1 MNYEVSWT
9 HSAPQWGAEAQAGR
23 LALIPPALL
32 SVGSTH
38 CCLQVGPCNPAHG
51 SVRGGR
57 PQGGRRLRGSLQKT
71 PGWGCLL
78 QTHHLICFSKRTK
91 KRRERECQ
99 GWDHRRS
106 RKEVALPA
114 RLLKGNHTRRRKPAS
129 LRITARDDK
138 KPWAPCLRG
147 SRGWDRVE
155 GKPTCSLRPT
165 QRGFLRNGLGSQTK
179 SPGRALRAGS
189 LASRCYSAR
198 DERSASGSPEQSWGV
213 SRHNQSLEYAPPPA
227 LLHRTPEPWEGH

>member
-1 MNYEVSWT
+1 MS
-9 HSAPQWGAEAQAGR
+9 SPDPSPD
-23 LALIPPALL
+23 LFF
-32 SVGSTH
+32 
-38 CCLQVGPCNPAHG
+38 
-51 SVRGGR
+51 
-57 PQGGRRLRGSLQKT
+57 QK
-71 PGWGCLL
+71 
-78 QTHHLICFSKRTK
+78 KTK

-179 SPGRALRAGS
+179 SPGRVLRAGS

-213 SRHNQSLEYAPPPA
+213 SRHNQSLEYAPPRPCCTELRSPGRVTKCPRNRCQKRLGNVCTACLSWTLRA
-227 LLHRTPEPWEGH
+227 LRNETGRRKSLEVPVLRLLVI